1 MVCKMKWTNYFSSFF
16 YKIIL
21 FQIKEKTKLQ
31 KQYLTIL
38 MTKIQ
43 CVLAPVVVVFAAVSR
58 AFPKY
63 ISWPKED
70 EGRANYPLI
79 REEELGEWNHGS
91 RSI

>member
-1 MVCKMKWTNYFSSFF
+1 
-16 YKIIL
+16 
-21 FQIKEKTKLQ
+21 
-31 KQYLTIL
+31 